1 VQTEDLVAVLRA
13 LAPEDRAVAA
23 AVETDGDVAA
33 LRLSR
38 GSRWAVVSTPGDWWY
53 ELAVDGGFSTGEPD
67 REPSDDEVRAALAR
81 YVDLA
86 VHYLAHGG
94 TEVRRRWPRSPTL
107 LLRPPG
113 DEVVLR
119 QVVGARLLRR

>member
-1 VQTEDLVAVLRA
+1 MTTEDLVAVLRA
-13 LAPEDRAVAA
+13 LAPEDRSISAV
-23 AVETDGDVAA
+23 VETDGDVAE

-53 ELAVDGGFSTGEPD
+53 ELTVDGGFSTGEPD
-67 REPSDDEVRAALAR
+67 RELSDDEVRAVLTG

-94 TEVRRRWPRSPTL
+94 TEVRRRWPRSPKL
-107 LLRPPG
+107 LLGGPEG
-113 DEVVLR
+113 EVVLR